1 MIKTNKSTSRE
12 LLKKVRVPKEVMLNR
27 EDVPK
32 DAIDKYFIANTAEI
46 FVPDKVVS
54 IGKKGQIK
62 LVNTLNKNKSFRKIK
77 GQPVIKIED
86 KNINGIVINQDGEK
100 LMDKRRSLL
109 GDIVKKIK
117 EKESIV
123 KRRNY
128 QKQYMKQYRSK
139 DKA

>member
-1 MIKTNKSTSRE
+1 MIKTNKSTSGK
-12 LLKKVRVPKEVMLNR
+12 LIKKVRTPKEVILNR

-54 IGKKGQIK
+54 IGKKGQIT
-62 LVNTLNKNKSFRKIK
+62 LVNTLNKNKSFRKVK
-77 GQPVIKIED
+77 GKPVINIED

-100 LMDKRRSLL
+100 LMDRSKSLL

-117 EKESIV
+117 EKESTA

-128 QKQYMKQYRSK
+128 QKQYMKKYRSK
-139 DKA
+139 V